1 MPTKDIHM
9 ESVNI
14 THTYCFL
21 HQSLT
26 RGVKNQQIN
35 QMYSLG
41 DFTRANK
48 LWLQGAFLVM

>member
-9 ESVNI
+9 ESVDI

-21 HQSLT
+21 HQSST
-26 RGVKNQQIN
+26 RSVKNQQIN

-41 DFTRANK
+41 DSTKANK

>member
-1 MPTKDIHM
+1 MPTKDIHV

-21 HQSLT
+21 QQSLT
-26 RGVKNQQIN
+26 RSVKNQQIN

-41 DFTRANK
+41 DSTRANK

>member
-1 MPTKDIHM
+1 MPIKDIHM

-21 HQSLT
+21 HKTLT
-26 RGVKNQQIN
+26 RSVKNQQIN

-41 DFTRANK
+41 DSTRANK
-48 LWLQGAFLVM
+48 L